1 MDVTRRQNFSLS
13 RTNLMD
19 ATTTSFECNAE
30 TDARDAE
37 IARLR
42 SALRRASEAAM
53 AYAQSHASALDG
65 FRAKVEAMELEAER
79 RAKEDAVTIAEL
91 RRALA
96 KAREETGGETTGTAR
111 DDDDED
117 VDGLR
122 LRLAETARERDEALE
137 SLANAVRLRPAS
149 MNDDDNDDDG
159 DVKSY
164 IQNDDSTHRP
174 PTDLSSLNLAEVENA
189 RERCD
194 VAERQ
199 LRELRD
205 EGLLL
210 ADEAARASARCVA
223 LGNYVSQSREDIGA
237 LAALV
242 ASRRAARVGASVK
255 PQDHSNRQCVL

>member
-1 MDVTRRQNFSLS
+1 MTKKIGCYDSAVTSHKSSVDDDDDDMDDD
-13 RTNLMD
+13 MD
-19 ATTTSFECNAE
+19 ATADEPDD

-37 IARLR
+37 IVRLR
-42 SALRRASEAAM
+42 AALRRASEAAM
-53 AYAQSHASALDG
+53 AYADSHAKALDA
-65 FRAKVEAMELEAER
+65 FREKLEAMELDAAR
-79 RAKEDAVTIAEL
+79 RAKEDAATIAEL

-96 KAREETGGETTGTAR
+96 KTCEERGGETMGGAR
-111 DDDDED
+111 DSDE
-117 VDGLR
+117 VEGLR

-149 MNDDDNDDDG
+149 MNDDDDDN
-159 DVKSY
+159 VTSY
-164 IQNDDSTHRP
+164 IQNDDPTHRP
-174 PTDLSSLNLAEVENA
+174 PTDSSSLNLAEVESA

-194 VAERQ
+194 VAERA

-223 LGNYVSQSREDIGA
+223 LGNYVSQSREDISE

-242 ASRRAARVGASVK
+242 ASRRAARIGAS
-255 PQDHSNRQCVL
+255 S

>member
-91 RRALA
+91 RRALT

-111 DDDDED
+111 DDGED

-122 LRLAETARERDEALE
+122 VRLAETARERDEALE

-149 MNDDDNDDDG
+149 MNDDD

-164 IQNDDSTHRP
+164 IQNDDDPPTHRP

-242 ASRRAARVGASVK
+242 ASRRAARAQ
-255 PQDHSNRQCVL
+255 PQGHSNRQCVL

>member
-1 MDVTRRQNFSLS
+1 MTKKIGCYDSAVTSHKSSVDNDDEDDMDDD
-13 RTNLMD
+13 MD
-19 ATTTSFECNAE
+19 ATADEPDD

-37 IARLR
+37 IVRLR
-42 SALRRASEAAM
+42 AALRRASEAAM
-53 AYAQSHASALDG
+53 AYADSHAKALDA
-65 FRAKVEAMELEAER
+65 FREKLEAMELDAAR
-79 RAKEDAVTIAEL
+79 RAKEDAATIAEL

-96 KAREETGGETTGTAR
+96 KTCEERGGETIGGAR
-111 DDDDED
+111 DSDE
-117 VDGLR
+117 VEGLR

-149 MNDDDNDDDG
+149 MNDDDDDDN
-159 DVKSY
+159 VTSY
-164 IQNDDSTHRP
+164 IQNDDPTHRP
-174 PTDLSSLNLAEVENA
+174 PTDSSSLNLAEVESA

-194 VAERQ
+194 VAERA

-223 LGNYVSQSREDIGA
+223 LGNYVSQSREDISE

-242 ASRRAARVGASVK
+242 ASRRAARIGAS
-255 PQDHSNRQCVL
+255 S

>member
-96 KAREETGGETTGTAR
+96 KAREEMGGETTGTAR

-149 MNDDDNDDDG
+149 MNDD

>member
-1 MDVTRRQNFSLS
+1 MTKKIGCYDSAVTSHKS
-13 RTNLMD
+13 SVDDDDEDDMD
-19 ATTTSFECNAE
+19 ATADEPDD

-37 IARLR
+37 IVRLR
-42 SALRRASEAAM
+42 AALRRASEAAM
-53 AYAQSHASALDG
+53 AYADSHAKALDA
-65 FRAKVEAMELEAER
+65 FREKLEAMELDAAR
-79 RAKEDAVTIAEL
+79 RAKEDAATIAEL

-96 KAREETGGETTGTAR
+96 KTCEERGGETIGGAR
-111 DDDDED
+111 DSDE
-117 VDGLR
+117 VEGLR

-149 MNDDDNDDDG
+149 MNDDDDDDN
-159 DVKSY
+159 VTSY
-164 IQNDDSTHRP
+164 IQNDDPTHRP
-174 PTDLSSLNLAEVENA
+174 PTDSSSLNLAEVESA

-194 VAERQ
+194 VAERA

-223 LGNYVSQSREDIGA
+223 LGNYVSQSREDISE

-242 ASRRAARVGASVK
+242 ASRRAARIGAS
-255 PQDHSNRQCVL
+255 S

>member
-1 MDVTRRQNFSLS
+1 MTKKIGCYDSAVTSHKSSVDDDDDDMDDD
-13 RTNLMD
+13 MD
-19 ATTTSFECNAE
+19 ATADEPDD

-37 IARLR
+37 SGRLR
-42 SALRRASEAAM
+42 AALRRASEAAM
-53 AYAQSHASALDG
+53 AYADSHAKALDA
-65 FRAKVEAMELEAER
+65 FREKLEAMELDAAR
-79 RAKEDAVTIAEL
+79 RAKEDAATIAEL

-96 KAREETGGETTGTAR
+96 KTCEERGGETMGGAR
-111 DDDDED
+111 DSDE
-117 VDGLR
+117 VEGLR

-149 MNDDDNDDDG
+149 MNDDDDDDN
-159 DVKSY
+159 VTSY
-164 IQNDDSTHRP
+164 IQNDDPTHRP
-174 PTDLSSLNLAEVENA
+174 PTDSSSLNLAEVESA

-194 VAERQ
+194 VAERA

-223 LGNYVSQSREDIGA
+223 LGNYVSQSREDISE

-242 ASRRAARVGASVK
+242 ASRRAARIGAS
-255 PQDHSNRQCVL
+255 S

>member
-1 MDVTRRQNFSLS
+1 VTKKIGCYDSAVTS
-13 RTNLMD
+13 HKSSVDDDDEDDMD
-19 ATTTSFECNAE
+19 ATADEPDD

-37 IARLR
+37 IVRLR
-42 SALRRASEAAM
+42 AALRRASEAAM
-53 AYAQSHASALDG
+53 AYADSHAKALDA
-65 FRAKVEAMELEAER
+65 FREKLEAMELDAAR
-79 RAKEDAVTIAEL
+79 RAKEDAATIAEL

-96 KAREETGGETTGTAR
+96 KTCEERGGETMGGAR
-111 DDDDED
+111 DSDE
-117 VDGLR
+117 VEGLR

-149 MNDDDNDDDG
+149 MNDDDDDDN
-159 DVKSY
+159 VTSY
-164 IQNDDSTHRP
+164 IQNDDPTHRP
-174 PTDLSSLNLAEVENA
+174 PTDSSSLNLAEVESA

-194 VAERQ
+194 VAERA

-223 LGNYVSQSREDIGA
+223 LGNYVSQSREDISE

-242 ASRRAARVGASVK
+242 ASRRAARIGAS
-255 PQDHSNRQCVL
+255 S

>member
-1 MDVTRRQNFSLS
+1 VTKKLGCYDSAVTS
-13 RTNLMD
+13 HKSSVDDDDEDDMD
-19 ATTTSFECNAE
+19 ATADEPDD

-37 IARLR
+37 IVRLR
-42 SALRRASEAAM
+42 AALRRASEAAM
-53 AYAQSHASALDG
+53 AYADSHAKALDA
-65 FRAKVEAMELEAER
+65 FREKLEAMELDAAR
-79 RAKEDAVTIAEL
+79 RAKEDAATIAEL

-96 KAREETGGETTGTAR
+96 KTCEERGGETMGGAR
-111 DDDDED
+111 DSDE
-117 VDGLR
+117 VEGLR

-149 MNDDDNDDDG
+149 MNDDDDDDN
-159 DVKSY
+159 VTSY
-164 IQNDDSTHRP
+164 IQNDDPTHRP
-174 PTDLSSLNLAEVENA
+174 PTDSSSLNLAEVESA

-194 VAERQ
+194 VAERA

-223 LGNYVSQSREDIGA
+223 LGNYVSQSREDISE

-242 ASRRAARVGASVK
+242 ASRRAARIGAS
-255 PQDHSNRQCVL
+255 S

>member
-1 MDVTRRQNFSLS
+1 VTKKIGCYDSAVTS
-13 RTNLMD
+13 HKSSVDDDDEDDMD
-19 ATTTSFECNAE
+19 ATADEPDD

-37 IARLR
+37 IVRLR
-42 SALRRASEAAM
+42 AALRRASEAAM
-53 AYAQSHASALDG
+53 AYADSHAKALDA
-65 FRAKVEAMELEAER
+65 FREKLEAMELDAAR
-79 RAKEDAVTIAEL
+79 RAKEDAATIAEL

-96 KAREETGGETTGTAR
+96 KTCEERGGETIGGAR
-111 DDDDED
+111 DSDE
-117 VDGLR
+117 VEGLR

-149 MNDDDNDDDG
+149 MNDDDDDDN
-159 DVKSY
+159 VTSY
-164 IQNDDSTHRP
+164 IQNDDPTHRP
-174 PTDLSSLNLAEVENA
+174 PTDSSSLNLAEVESA

-194 VAERQ
+194 VAERA

-223 LGNYVSQSREDIGA
+223 LGNYVSQSREDISE

-242 ASRRAARVGASVK
+242 ASRRAARIGAS
-255 PQDHSNRQCVL
+255 S

>member
-1 MDVTRRQNFSLS
+1 
-13 RTNLMD
+13 MD
-19 ATTTSFECNAE
+19 ATTTPVEPDDDS

-65 FRAKVEAMELEAER
+65 FRAKLEAMELDAAR
-79 RAKEDAVTIAEL
+79 RAKEDALTIAEL
-91 RRALA
+91 RRALV
-96 KAREETGGETTGTAR
+96 KTREETRGETAGTAR
-111 DDDDED
+111 DDDED
-117 VDGLR
+117 VAGLR

-149 MNDDDNDDDG
+149 MNDDD

-164 IQNDDSTHRP
+164 NENDDAPTRRS
-174 PTDLSSLNLAEVENA
+174 PTDLSSLNVAEVEDA

-194 VAERQ
+194 VAERA

-223 LGNYVSQSREDIGA
+223 LGEYVAKSREDIGA

-242 ASRRAARVGASVK
+242 ASRRAARVGAIS
-255 PQDHSNRQCVL
+255 S

>member
-1 MDVTRRQNFSLS
+1 MDVTSS
-13 RTNLMD
+13 KSSVAVETNLMD
-19 ATTTSFECNAE
+19 ATTTPVEPDDDK

-65 FRAKVEAMELEAER
+65 FRAKLEAMELEAAR

-96 KAREETGGETTGTAR
+96 KTRGETGGETTGTAR
-111 DDDDED
+111 DDDDDED

-149 MNDDDNDDDG
+149 MNDGD
-159 DVKSY
+159 DVKSC
-164 IQNDDSTHRP
+164 IENDDAATRRS
-174 PTDLSSLNLAEVENA
+174 PTDLSSLNLAEVEDA

-194 VAERQ
+194 VAERA

-223 LGNYVSQSREDIGA
+223 LGDYVAQSREDIGA

-242 ASRRAARVGASVK
+242 ASRRAARVGAS
-255 PQDHSNRQCVL
+255 SS

>member
-1 MDVTRRQNFSLS
+1 MTKKIGCYDSAVTSHKSSVDEDDEDDMDDD
-13 RTNLMD
+13 MD
-19 ATTTSFECNAE
+19 ATADEPDD

-37 IARLR
+37 IVRLR
-42 SALRRASEAAM
+42 AALRRASEAAM
-53 AYAQSHASALDG
+53 AYADSHAKALDA
-65 FRAKVEAMELEAER
+65 FREKLEAMELDAAR
-79 RAKEDAVTIAEL
+79 RAKEDAATIAEL

-96 KAREETGGETTGTAR
+96 KTCEERGGETIGGAR
-111 DDDDED
+111 DSDE
-117 VDGLR
+117 VEGLR

-149 MNDDDNDDDG
+149 MNDDDDDN
-159 DVKSY
+159 VTSY
-164 IQNDDSTHRP
+164 IQNDDPTHRP
-174 PTDLSSLNLAEVENA
+174 PTDSSSLNLAEVESA

-194 VAERQ
+194 VAERA

-223 LGNYVSQSREDIGA
+223 LGNYVSQSREDISE

-242 ASRRAARVGASVK
+242 ASRRAARIGAS
-255 PQDHSNRQCVL
+255 S

>member
-1 MDVTRRQNFSLS
+1 MTKKIGCYDSAVTSHKS
-13 RTNLMD
+13 SVDDDDEDDMD
-19 ATTTSFECNAE
+19 ATADEPDD

-37 IARLR
+37 IVRLR
-42 SALRRASEAAM
+42 AALRRASEAAM
-53 AYAQSHASALDG
+53 AYADSHAKALDA
-65 FRAKVEAMELEAER
+65 FREKLEAMELDAAR
-79 RAKEDAVTIAEL
+79 RAKEDAATIAEL

-96 KAREETGGETTGTAR
+96 KTCEERGGETMGGAR
-111 DDDDED
+111 DSDE
-117 VDGLR
+117 VEGLR

-149 MNDDDNDDDG
+149 MNDDDDDDN
-159 DVKSY
+159 VTSY
-164 IQNDDSTHRP
+164 IQNDDPTHRP
-174 PTDLSSLNLAEVENA
+174 PTDSSSLNLAEVESA

-194 VAERQ
+194 VAERA

-223 LGNYVSQSREDIGA
+223 LGNYVSQSREDISE

-242 ASRRAARVGASVK
+242 ASRRAARIGAS
-255 PQDHSNRQCVL
+255 S

>member
-1 MDVTRRQNFSLS
+1 VTKKIGCYDSAVTS
-13 RTNLMD
+13 HKSSVDDDDEDDMD
-19 ATTTSFECNAE
+19 ATADEPDD

-37 IARLR
+37 IVRLR
-42 SALRRASEAAM
+42 AALRRASEAAM
-53 AYAQSHASALDG
+53 AYADSHAKALDA
-65 FRAKVEAMELEAER
+65 FREKLEAMELDAAR
-79 RAKEDAVTIAEL
+79 RAKEDAATIAEL

-96 KAREETGGETTGTAR
+96 KTCEERGGETIGGAR
-111 DDDDED
+111 DSDE
-117 VDGLR
+117 VEGLR

-149 MNDDDNDDDG
+149 MNDDDDDN
-159 DVKSY
+159 VTSY
-164 IQNDDSTHRP
+164 IQNDDPTHRP
-174 PTDLSSLNLAEVENA
+174 PTDSSSLNLAEVESA

-194 VAERQ
+194 VAERA

-223 LGNYVSQSREDIGA
+223 LGNYVSQSREDISE

-242 ASRRAARVGASVK
+242 ASRRAARIGAS
-255 PQDHSNRQCVL
+255 S

>member
-1 MDVTRRQNFSLS
+1 MTKKIGCYDSAVTSHKS
-13 RTNLMD
+13 SVDDDDEDDMD
-19 ATTTSFECNAE
+19 ATADEPDD

-37 IARLR
+37 IVRLR
-42 SALRRASEAAM
+42 AALRRASEAAM
-53 AYAQSHASALDG
+53 AYADSHAKALDA
-65 FRAKVEAMELEAER
+65 FREKLEAMELDAAR
-79 RAKEDAVTIAEL
+79 RAKEDAATIAEL

-96 KAREETGGETTGTAR
+96 KTCEERGGETMGGAR
-111 DDDDED
+111 DSDE
-117 VDGLR
+117 VEGLR

-149 MNDDDNDDDG
+149 MNDDDDDN
-159 DVKSY
+159 VTSY
-164 IQNDDSTHRP
+164 IQNDDPTHRP
-174 PTDLSSLNLAEVENA
+174 PTDSSSLNLAEVESA

-194 VAERQ
+194 VAERA

-223 LGNYVSQSREDIGA
+223 LGNYVSQSREDISE

-242 ASRRAARVGASVK
+242 ASRRAARIGAS
-255 PQDHSNRQCVL
+255 S

>member
-1 MDVTRRQNFSLS
+1 
-13 RTNLMD
+13 MD
-19 ATTTSFECNAE
+19 ATTTPVEPDDDK

-65 FRAKVEAMELEAER
+65 FRAKLEAMELEAAR

-96 KAREETGGETTGTAR
+96 KTRGETGGETTGTAR
-111 DDDDED
+111 DDDDDED

-149 MNDDDNDDDG
+149 MNDDGDDVKAYIENDDAPTRR
-159 DVKSY
+159 S
-164 IQNDDSTHRP
+164 
-174 PTDLSSLNLAEVENA
+174 PTDLSSLNLAEVEDA

-194 VAERQ
+194 VAERA

-223 LGNYVSQSREDIGA
+223 LGDYVAQSREDIGA

-242 ASRRAARVGASVK
+242 ASRRAARVGASK
-255 PQDHSNRQCVL
+255 NFQ